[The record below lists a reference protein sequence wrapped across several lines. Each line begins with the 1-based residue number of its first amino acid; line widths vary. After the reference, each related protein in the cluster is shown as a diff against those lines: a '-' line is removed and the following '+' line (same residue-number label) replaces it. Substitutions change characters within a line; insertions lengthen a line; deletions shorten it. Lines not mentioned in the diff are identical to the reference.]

1 MNRASPVELRKAL
14 ETANTFVKAGIRFIC
29 VPVFDDKD
37 HDELLSLVH
46 QRMEKMIEEAEQ

>member
-14 ETANTFVKAGIRFIC
+14 ETANTFAKAGIRFIC

-37 HDELLSLVH
+37 HDELLAQVH